1 MYMYDV
7 LYGEVKDVLSA
18 KTTARP
24 PPPPPRISRSVKQ
37 LNRLQFAIL
46 HPLDL
51 QTYQD
56 LHYIYQLCLW

>member
-24 PPPPPRISRSVKQ
+24 PPPPPPPNISGSALHLSVMP
-37 LNRLQFAIL
+37 LVTLMTTLQE
-46 HPLDL
+46 H
-51 QTYQD
+51 TYSVD
-56 LHYIYQLCLW
+56 TGVAV

>member
-24 PPPPPRISRSVKQ
+24 PPPPPLLSSLLLSSPFLSSYISQR
-37 LNRLQFAIL
+37 
-46 HPLDL
+46 
-51 QTYQD
+51 QTAQ
-56 LHYIYQLCLW
+56 QTPVCNTAPP